1 MDMSKYRDL
10 FISEAREHIQGIND
24 CILVLEKDAVNT
36 DGINELFRHAHSVK
50 GMAASMEYDAIA
62 RLSHRLE
69 DLMDIF
75 RQGKARISPPVV
87 DILFRGIDFLDGMV
101 TAVEDGSSLD
111 GFDTAG
117 YLDDVQEIIEGRLP
131 GDAGEGRENVI
142 EPVPV
147 EEKPPSIEPA
157 PQPMEEKPNSVEPAP
172 QPGEGEL
179 AIVFSISNESPV
191 PAVRAYLVIKRL
203 SELGKII
210 SVVPSPAEI
219 KSGGYAGEVS
229 MVIAGTDR
237 PFVEKLL
244 KNSTEMGKFTISSP
258 TPGKK
263 PKPSPVASR
272 PGSPKTVQST
282 PAPPASQTVRIST
295 RLLDTF
301 INLVGELIVT
311 KSRLRELSK
320 ESGSTVTDQVLT
332 RLDHLVGTLHGEVMK
347 VRMDPMESVTKRL
360 PRMVRD
366 LGRKEGKEISLVI
379 EGAQIELDRAILEE
393 LGDPLV
399 HILRNA
405 VDHGI
410 EDAKERQKTGKP
422 PVGTIT
428 ISISRERDM
437 VYVNIADD
445 GRGMNLEK
453 IRSKAVD
460 KEIISE
466 EQARVMSEEE
476 TVMLICRPG
485 FSTADEVTD
494 VSGRGVGMDVVQAV
508 VESLG
513 GTLSIESTS
522 GAGSRFT
529 LKLPLTVA
537 IVKMLLIQAQEHIF
551 AIPITRVVRT
561 TRIARED
568 VKESQGRFYLTFDE
582 DLIPL
587 YFLRKML
594 SLPNSHNGN
603 DLLTVVIVEVTNRM
617 VGIAVDGVSGQAD
630 IVVKPLCYPLDR
642 LVGYSGMTVLGNGM
656 IVPVLDLGNL
666 L

>member
-301 INLVGELIVT
+301 INLVGDR
-311 KSRLRELSK
+311 KS
-320 ESGSTVTDQVLT
+320 
-332 RLDHLVGTLHGEVMK
+332 
-347 VRMDPMESVTKRL
+347 
-360 PRMVRD
+360 
-366 LGRKEGKEISLVI
+366 
-379 EGAQIELDRAILEE
+379 
-393 LGDPLV
+393 
-399 HILRNA
+399 
-405 VDHGI
+405 
-410 EDAKERQKTGKP
+410 
-422 PVGTIT
+422 
-428 ISISRERDM
+428 
-437 VYVNIADD
+437 
-445 GRGMNLEK
+445 
-453 IRSKAVD
+453 
-460 KEIISE
+460 
-466 EQARVMSEEE
+466 
-476 TVMLICRPG
+476 
-485 FSTADEVTD
+485 
-494 VSGRGVGMDVVQAV
+494 VV
-508 VESLG
+508 
-513 GTLSIESTS
+513 
-522 GAGSRFT
+522 
-529 LKLPLTVA
+529 
-537 IVKMLLIQAQEHIF
+537 
-551 AIPITRVVRT
+551 
-561 TRIARED
+561 
-568 VKESQGRFYLTFDE
+568 
-582 DLIPL
+582 
-587 YFLRKML
+587 
-594 SLPNSHNGN
+594 
-603 DLLTVVIVEVTNRM
+603 
-617 VGIAVDGVSGQAD
+617 
-630 IVVKPLCYPLDR
+630 
-642 LVGYSGMTVLGNGM
+642 
-656 IVPVLDLGNL
+656 
-666 L
+666 